1 MAQPS
6 AYKRQHDF
14 TKDEQGEISTGELN
28 SELDGAS
35 TSINEIRRNLALLQK
50 DDGSLKNKLV
60 EMENLT
66 DDVVDEFRK
75 ATEDSAKQA
84 ATSASNA
91 ATSAQS
97 AAGSEEAAAGSA
109 EAAKKD
115 AEAAAANALQT
126 SNDRSAV
133 NRMLEDMRP
142 AINNADDIVIVARNI
157 NGVITVAG
165 VVDSVNAVAAISEA
179 VDEVHQNSANIKTV
193 AASDTQ
199 VRTVSQSIADVRAV
213 AGDLESSAPTGASI
227 SYGSITDPLQ
237 ESQQTT
243 GGTIKVVA
251 DNIESVRSAKGN
263 ADAAKEARDGAD
275 ESAREAA
282 SARDLARR

>member
-60 EMENLT
+60 GMENLT

-115 AEAAAANALQT
+115 AEAAAANAL
-126 SNDRSAV
+126 
-133 NRMLEDMRP
+133 
-142 AINNADDIVIVARNI
+142 
-157 NGVITVAG
+157 
-165 VVDSVNAVAAISEA
+165 
-179 VDEVHQNSANIKTV
+179 
-193 AASDTQ
+193 
-199 VRTVSQSIADVRAV
+199 
-213 AGDLESSAPTGASI
+213 
-227 SYGSITDPLQ
+227 
-237 ESQQTT
+237 
-243 GGTIKVVA
+243 
-251 DNIESVRSAKGN
+251 
-263 ADAAKEARDGAD
+263 
-275 ESAREAA
+275 
-282 SARDLARR
+282 